1 MYLSDLSTASSI
13 KSNVSLK
20 PSQGQPKVNV
30 RSSFPPQSKG
40 PAGTNVAVSHS
51 KTVNN
56 SNQSAKSH
64 IGNTKVNQSKTVAS
78 HNSKLHNQG
87 HQGHAHLLNQKKPP
101 AKQGPRSQD
110 SLKPASQTDKNILR
124 NSLTEDLPRRELITT
139 AAPQE

>member
-20 PSQGQPKVNV
+20 HSQGQPKVNV

-40 PAGTNVAVSHS
+40 PASANVAVSHS

-64 IGNTKVNQSKTVAS
+64 IGSTKVNQSKTVAS

-87 HQGHAHLLNQKKPP
+87 HAHSLNQKKPP